1 MKAKEIRQLIES
13 KKTEIRSLLDSDKE
27 EDLSKAEAIDK
38 EVDGLK
44 RKLTLA
50 EKDEEAEARD
60 LESQKE
66 NKDEK
71 RDNDMPV
78 NEMRSIAKSIMGQ
91 DITPEER
98 STIVSSDNA
107 AVLPKQFIGEVEQIM
122 KGYGDLE
129 EYCDVI
135 PVTKNEGSKPVIDYD
150 QNELADVAEGADIT
164 EGELVSTDITFKCG
178 KYGLIQSLSSEL
190 VDDAEVE
197 IEAVAKGNFAQ
208 IAVAKKNAK
217 ILAAVKEMAVNVE
230 GVTDYTAL
238 EDIMA
243 KALPTVKN
251 TLVTLCNVEG
261 YAELKNQ
268 KDKQGRNLNLVT
280 VGADGKEYFNGKPLI
295 TFDSSLEDLSTE
307 TGKTKLFYSLSMKEA
322 VKFFKRM
329 GITVARST
337 EAGFK
342 DDTVKLRILTRFDVK
357 AGSKRSVKRIL
368 F

>member
-1 MKAKEIRQLIES
+1 MKAKEIRELIEN
-13 KKTEIRSLLDSDKE
+13 KKKEIRGLLDSDKE
-27 EDLSKAEAIDK
+27 EDLTKAEALDK
-38 EVDGLK
+38 EVDGFK
-44 RKLTLA
+44 RKLALV
-50 EKDEEAEARD
+50 EKEEKEEERD

-66 NKDEK
+66 NKEEK
-71 RDNDMPV
+71 RDKDMPI
-78 NEMRSIAKSIMGQ
+78 NEMRAITKSIMGQ
-91 DITPEER
+91 DITAEER
-98 STIVSSDNA
+98 ATIKSSDNA

-150 QNELADVAEGADIT
+150 QNELADVAEGTDIT

-208 IAVAKKNAK
+208 IAVAKKNSK
-217 ILAAVKEMAVNVE
+217 IINTIKEMAVDVAA
-230 GVTDYTAL
+230 TDYTTL
-238 EDIMA
+238 EDVMA
-243 KALPTVKN
+243 KALPTVKAS
-251 TLVTLCNVEG
+251 LVTLCNVEG
-261 YAELKNQ
+261 YAELKNA
-268 KDKQGRNLNLVT
+268 KDKQGRNLDLVT

-295 TFDSSLEDLSTE
+295 TFDSSLVDLSAE
-307 TGKTKLFYSLSMKEA
+307 DGKTKLFYSLSMKEA